1 MEKLVVKG
9 GKKLKGEI
17 KVNGAKNAAVA
28 IIPAVL
34 LASKE
39 TVVRNLPHISD
50 TRLLVDILKKI
61 GAKCEFVGD
70 ILSVSDTKINEYKF
84 EFDEVSKMRASY
96 YFIGALLG
104 RYRKVELPL
113 PGGCNLGS
121 RPIDQHIKAFEMLGA
136 AVKIEHGLIKVEAK
150 KLVGTKI
157 YLDVVSVGATIN
169 TMLAAVLAQ
178 GETIIE
184 NVAKEPHVVD
194 VADFLNKMGAKVQGA
209 GTDIIKIEG
218 VEKLGGCTHTVIS
231 DQIEAG
237 TYMVAAAISD
247 GDITIKN
254 INPKHMESITAKL
267 REANVE
273 IIEISGA
280 TEVSPQLG
288 LAEVIVD
295 ITSTG
300 STLQMNKLK
309 IIAEI
314 MESETVVIANK
325 QIFKNAKEELDMF
338 CLAIDSVM
346 LAQNKKYLCANVP
359 SASLEEIKSF
369 LPGLAAPTVISLLD
383 MPDQVAIQVV
393 VDSDKVYQSIRKLKQ
408 LGGSGILIMSVDQM
422 IK

>member
-273 IIEISGA
+273 IIEIKDTIRVVGKGELKGINVKTLPHPGFPTDMQSQMGA
-280 TEVSPQLG
+280 LLS
-288 LAEVIVD
+288 
-295 ITSTG
+295 
-300 STLQMNKLK
+300 
-309 IIAEI
+309 
-314 MESETVVIANK
+314 IANGTSM
-325 QIFKNAKEELDMF
+325 ITETIWSNRFKYTDELNRMGANIKAEGNVAVIKGVEKLTGAKVKAPDLRGGVALV
-338 CLAIDSVM
+338 LA
-346 LAQNKKYLCANVP
+346 
-359 SASLEEIKSF
+359 
-369 LPGLAAPTVISLLD
+369 GL
-383 MPDQVAIQVV
+383 VAE
-393 VDSDKVYQSIRKLKQ
+393 
-408 LGGSGILIMSVDQM
+408 GE
-422 IK
+422 

>member
-273 IIEISGA
+273 IIEIKDTIRVVGKGELKGINVKTLPHPGFPTDMQSQMGA
-280 TEVSPQLG
+280 LLSIANGTSMITETIWSNRFKYTDELNRMGANIKAEGNVAVIKGVEKLTGAKVKAPDLRGGVALVLAGLVAEGETEVS
-288 LAEVIVD
+288 
-295 ITSTG
+295 
-300 STLQMNKLK
+300 
-309 IIAEI
+309 EI
-314 MESETVVIANK
+314 EH
-325 QIFKNAKEELDMF
+325 
-338 CLAIDSVM
+338 IDRG
-346 LAQNKKYLCANVP
+346 Y
-359 SASLEEIKSF
+359 EEIEVK
-369 LPGLAAPTVISLLD
+369 LNSLG
-383 MPDQVAIQVV
+383 AN
-393 VDSDKVYQSIRKLKQ
+393 IRRIE
-408 LGGSGILIMSVDQM
+408 S
-422 IK
+422 